1 MNTFRNNRKQ
11 KGALSK
17 IAAKPLKGL
26 IKEAADL
33 VMQYAVNVKD
43 WNLLREMLLD
53 EVETEQEKI
62 SIAHYIDSSGLITR
76 VLGVDP
82 INENIIIKEPGETAA
97 VSSIL
102 KSNFL

>member
-11 KGALSK
+11 KWALPK
-17 IAAKPLKGL
+17 IVAKPLKGL
-26 IKEAADL
+26 IKEATDL

-76 VLGVDP
+76 VLGIDP
-82 INENIIIKEPGETAA
+82 VNENIITKEPGETSAI
-97 VSSIL
+97 SSIL